1 MSLETE
7 NRGPLRVNKKR
18 NQKGDMEDGRII
30 PTKSNNTGGHGGKRP
45 GTGRK
50 KKAMTEKALNGNPEG
65 RILTVLD
72 IPDAEGAAMPKSK
85 EILSMKQRDS
95 TELRAKELYN
105 GRNTRRSKLRCNQNR
120 SVAATYRKR
129 SRLLRLCPCKRGH
142 NAFAA
147 LPTFFGLYAFGVN
160 IFFGVFSHVVVMNT
174 LFFNFCVLEFA
185 GLL

>member
-120 SVAATYRKR
+120 SVATPYPKKVT
-129 SRLLRLCPCKRGH
+129 L
-142 NAFAA
+142 AA
-147 LPTFFGLYAFGVN
+147 AMPL
-160 IFFGVFSHVVVMNT
+160 
-174 LFFNFCVLEFA
+174 
-185 GLL
+185 

>member
-18 NQKGDMEDGRII
+18 NQKGDMKDGRII

-65 RILTVLD
+65 RILTVL
-72 IPDAEGAAMPKSK
+72 IFPMPRAAMPKSK

-120 SVAATYRKR
+120 SVATPYPKR

-147 LPTFFGLYAFGVN
+147 LPTFGCTPRRKYL
-160 IFFGVFSHVVVMNT
+160 GVFSHVVVMNT